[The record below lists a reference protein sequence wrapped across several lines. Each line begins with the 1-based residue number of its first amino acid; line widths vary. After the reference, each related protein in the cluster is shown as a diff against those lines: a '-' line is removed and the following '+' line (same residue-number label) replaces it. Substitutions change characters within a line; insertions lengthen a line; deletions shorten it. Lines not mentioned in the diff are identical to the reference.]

1 MAVLATGPAGQDQ
14 PGLTLPDPLAV
25 LAGRTLAACAGARLT
40 LATGESCTGGL
51 VAHLLTEVPG
61 SSVVVRGAIV
71 AYADDVKR
79 EVLGVPAEVLA
90 THGAVSA
97 QVALAMAAGVRR
109 RLGSD
114 VGVSVTGIAGPDG
127 GTPEKPVGLVYIA
140 IVTPDGTEV
149 ERHHWPGD
157 RSANKRDSAQAALEL
172 VLRHATRPERAASRD
187 AQPGAAPGPDLGP
200 DLGPDPDTGP
210 AFATQPAADER

>member
-1 MAVLATGPAGQDQ
+1 MAVLATGRARQDQ
-14 PGLTLPDPLAV
+14 PGLTLPDPLAE
-25 LAGRTLAACAGARLT
+25 LAGRALAACAGARLT

-79 EVLGVPAEVLA
+79 DVLGVPADMLA

-140 IVTPDGTEV
+140 IVAPDGTQV

-172 VLRHATRPERAASRD
+172 VLRHATRPGPATSPDAHAAES
-187 AQPGAAPGPDLGP
+187 PGP
-200 DLGPDPDTGP
+200 GPDPDPETEP
-210 AFATQPAADER
+210 APASSPAPDEP